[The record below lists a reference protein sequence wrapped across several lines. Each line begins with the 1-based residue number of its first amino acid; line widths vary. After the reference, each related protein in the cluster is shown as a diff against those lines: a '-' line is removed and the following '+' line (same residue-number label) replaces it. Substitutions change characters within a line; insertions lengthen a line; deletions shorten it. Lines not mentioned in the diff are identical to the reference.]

1 MEFKAE
7 TKRLLDIVAHSLYTD
22 KDVFIR
28 ELLSNAS
35 DALEKQR
42 FMQESGRDT
51 KPGDSLQI
59 SINLDADKKQIV
71 ITDTVIK
78 ICFYLCKRA
87 LECPE
92 MILST
97 I

>member
-1 MEFKAE
+1 MEFRAE
-7 TKRLLDIVAHSLYTD
+7 TKRLLEIVAHSLYTD

-42 FMQESGRDT
+42 FMQESGRDV

-59 SINLDADKKQIV
+59 MINLDSDKKE
-71 ITDTVIK
+71 ITIFDTVK
-78 ICFYLCKRA
+78 IY
-87 LECPE
+87 
-92 MILST
+92 
-97 I
+97 